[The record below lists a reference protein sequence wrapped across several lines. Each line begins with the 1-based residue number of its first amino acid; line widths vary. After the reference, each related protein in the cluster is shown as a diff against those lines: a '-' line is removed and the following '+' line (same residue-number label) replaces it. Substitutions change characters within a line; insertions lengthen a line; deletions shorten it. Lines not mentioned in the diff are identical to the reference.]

1 MHRSSSGCGASIY
14 TPGVIPEELREQ
26 FGNAC
31 ELVCIQV
38 PKVYDSCLLRQCLV
52 GDKDK
57 ENLSENIIFDLDLR
71 KEIDCEIRGRDVEA
85 IVNARV
91 KKLRKFKVIQKKSI
105 PGDPDRK
112 IITFT
117 YELVIL
123 FDILLEGGR
132 LITNE
137 RAVLKRSETV
147 GPLYCPESLAIIREV
162 EIDDP
167 DNLPTGRRD
176 AIDADDEIVKIEVI
190 ARVLDAEVEVDDD
203 CYDTECFAVFTVGL
217 FIIIKCE
224 LIVQLVIPAFGFC
237 PPPAPCE
244 SVGEPCEIFNSQL
257 PPAFFPPQLDDFIS
271 GPGID
276 C

>member
-1 MHRSSSGCGASIY
+1 MHRPSSGCGTSIY

-57 ENLSENIIFDLDLR
+57 ENLSENIIFDPDLR
-71 KEIDCEIRGRDVEA
+71 KEIDISDCEERVEA

-91 KKLRKFKVIQKKSI
+91 KKLRKFRVIQKKPI

-123 FDILLEGGR
+123 FDILLANGNLR
-132 LITNE
+132 RNR
-137 RAVLKRSETV
+137 RAVLKRTETV

-167 DNLPTGRRD
+167 EELPTGRND
-176 AIDADDEIVKIEVI
+176 ANDADDEIVKIEVI
-190 ARVLDAEVEVDDD
+190 ARVLDAEVEIDDD

-271 GPGID
+271 GPGVD

>member
-1 MHRSSSGCGASIY
+1 MHRPSTSGCGISLY

-57 ENLSENIIFDLDLR
+57 ENLSEGIIFDSDLC
-71 KEIDCEIRGRDVEA
+71 KEITPPPQCDRVAG

-91 KKLRKFKVIQKKSI
+91 KKLRNFKVIQKKCV

-117 YELVIL
+117 YELVIV
-123 FDILLEGGR
+123 FDIVNDRGR
-132 LITNE
+132 VFKNNRT
-137 RAVLKRSETV
+137 VLKRTETV

-167 DNLPTGRRD
+167 KDLPVSGND
-176 AIDADDEIVKIEVI
+176 VDDEIIKVEIV
-190 ARVLDAEVEVDDD
+190 ARVLDAVVDEDSCDPYDD
-203 CYDTECFAVFTVGL
+203 ECFAVFTVGL
-217 FIIIKCE
+217 YIIIKCE
-224 LIVQLVIPAFGFC
+224 LVVQLVVPAFGFC

-244 SVGEPCEIFNSQL
+244 RIGEPCEIFNAQL
-257 PPAFFPPQLDDFIS
+257 PPAFFPPQLDEFIS